1 MQTADFFGNEGP
13 GSLAL
18 IGALCF
24 FQKRHVEE
32 KRPKGPNKGVVVC
45 LSGGRGICTHSLSAG
60 YTMISIQGKPLL
72 HSDCISRHIAAPV
85 SQISGF
91 SCLADYARTN
101 PLWRMPRRSFSC
113 PRNAEALLFLTTSNN
128 VHTGGVLSAL
138 SFLTRLSHI
147 PDSHTKENSHRCYD
161 FCRNSVRVSTT
172 RICSFSFPMKIQT
185 LCNTCLRNGWK
196 VIHTCKNCD
205 IVFDMK
211 NTRSIFTLGWAI
223 PGK

>member
-1 MQTADFFGNEGP
+1 MAWIERKINSKDLEEADGNTVYIRILAMQTADFFGNEGP

-101 PLWRMPRRSFSC
+101 PL
-113 PRNAEALLFLTTSNN
+113 
-128 VHTGGVLSAL
+128 
-138 SFLTRLSHI
+138 
-147 PDSHTKENSHRCYD
+147 
-161 FCRNSVRVSTT
+161 
-172 RICSFSFPMKIQT
+172 
-185 LCNTCLRNGWK
+185 
-196 VIHTCKNCD
+196 
-205 IVFDMK
+205 
-211 NTRSIFTLGWAI
+211 
-223 PGK
+223 